1 MNPLK
6 TPQALNERTMPDLHT
21 SWSQTRNV
29 ELVRKSFLSQ
39 NYNTKQNSKMFP
51 KVKVNVEQTP
61 HSYTSSARTLP
72 FMAHSGIW
80 LIPNMLGL
88 GLLCGWLTLYPLWCF
103 GCSWILVR
111 IYRSVRRMR
120 SGNAFLSWKS
130 GQETTDCWPSWD
142 HAGHG
147 LGFGSPMTSSSRHCR
162 ACRQLF
168 FTQTMGPLGPQE
180 VEHDG

>member
-1 MNPLK
+1 MWNRLPVP
-6 TPQALNERTMPDLHT
+6 T
-21 SWSQTRNV
+21 
-29 ELVRKSFLSQ
+29 LSQ
-39 NYNTKQNSKMFP
+39 
-51 KVKVNVEQTP
+51 
-61 HSYTSSARTLP
+61 
-72 FMAHSGIW
+72 SGPAS
-80 LIPNMLGL
+80 L
-88 GLLCGWLTLYPLWCF
+88 WLTVASDLFLTCWGRDCSVAGWPRTHCGAL

-130 GQETTDCWPSWD
+130 GQETTDCWPSRD

-147 LGFGSPMTSSSRHCR
+147 LGFGSPMTSSSRHRR

-180 VEHDG
+180 VEHDGKWVDTGEKQKGSKWHQERSHFTHAQSFVGF